1 MRYSLLLLILMSLIS
16 ITATQTTDDLSVEV
30 SDQPLVDSKVTIDE
44 VNYNKSGWMV
54 IHNDIDGGPGEII
67 GVSPLFAGRN
77 LDVVVFVDR
86 TKVTDTLYAMLHE
99 DRGELGRYEIN
110 QDFPV
115 YVDGDSVSPDFR
127 ITEILQ
133 STLEVSVD
141 QDADTF
147 VVNVSEVISAGPGIV
162 VVRDEDDNE
171 IERMFIPHGRSGPL
185 IIESAR
191 EPTVVK
197 LYSDQESRGT
207 LDDNDF
213 EVITIGLSSGSEQW
227 VSLDLF
233 PSTVGVLFVSLS
245 RKKGKKQDI
254 NTNN

>member
-1 MRYSLLLLILMSLIS
+1 MVVLVSST
-16 ITATQTTDDLSVEV
+16 TATPPDSTEPYVKV

-44 VNYNKSGWMV
+44 VYYNESGWMV
-54 IHNDIDGGPGEII
+54 VHNDIDGGPGEII
-67 GVSPLFAGRN
+67 GVSPLFAGKN
-77 LDVVVFVDR
+77 LDVIVFVDR

-147 VVNVSEVISAGPGIV
+147 VVNISEVISAGPGIV
-162 VVRDEDDNE
+162 VVRDENDNE

-185 IIESAR
+185 IIESVR
-191 EPTVVK
+191 EPAVVK

-207 LDDNDF
+207 LDGNDF

-233 PSTVGVLFVSLS
+233 PLIVGVLVVSLS
-245 RKKGKKQDI
+245 RKRGKK
-254 NTNN
+254 